1 MKENLWYSK
10 AIDNAIKLR
19 NNNKL
24 EDTALMYTKALELR
38 PNDFLSQLY
47 RGDVL
52 LELQEYDK
60 ALADF
65 KKCS

>member
-1 MKENLWYSK
+1 
-10 AIDNAIKLR
+10 
-19 NNNKL
+19 
-24 EDTALMYTKALELR
+24 MYTKALELR